1 MIRIFIISLCLI
13 ISNCAYISYNQ
24 VIPLARNA
32 ILGVEKIK
40 VDDNLIESIA
50 VSYTHLRAHET

>member
-1 MIRIFIISLCLI
+1 MIKILIITVCFF

-32 ILGVEKIK
+32 IFGIEKIK
-40 VDDNLIESIA
+40 VVYFD
-50 VSYTHLRAHET
+50 

>member
-1 MIRIFIISLCLI
+1 MIFKIRIFIISLCLV

-40 VDDNLIESIA
+40 VDDNLIES
-50 VSYTHLRAHET
+50 